1 MLARQLSVGHLVHTL
16 FRRGGLFDRRALPLP
31 PLEGLRA
38 QQRYQ
43 ASKGADYEREVRL
56 FGTFSEGALELRLG
70 GRADGV
76 VRNAD
81 GWMVEEIKSYG
92 GTLGEAQEDLELH
105 RAQLRCYGALLAR
118 QAPEC
123 PETLALCLTYVQASS
138 GGATAVRWE
147 EPTAALDAFL
157 QQSLKAY
164 GAALAGEGA
173 RLRARNAALSVLAF
187 PLPLPRAGQ
196 LALARAAF
204 RACRRGE
211 GLLAEAPT
219 GLGKTLGVLFGA
231 LKALPDARQERLW
244 IMTPR
249 RTQRGAFLRTLK
261 ETLPKALALRVV
273 ELPAESTLCLAADG
287 VCSGPACPHG
297 QDFYGR
303 SRPVIQALRA
313 PRQGDRNA
321 LFTTAVLRR
330 LGRRHGLCPVA
341 LAQRLARDGDVLLS
355 DVNFA
360 FDPLQRKPAL
370 LSPGEG
376 GAMLLLDEAH
386 QLHARVRGMYR
397 QTLDAGALRRALAE
411 APAGPWQGPLKALGA
426 HLERL
431 LPDAQKVGGSGSS
444 GGALPALLERALH
457 SLRELPFA
465 SPLRPLRG
473 ELLRFH
479 RLQQLK
485 DAHLGAFWEAAV
497 PGMLTLALL
506 SPAPVLKTL
515 WPVTPAR
522 LLFSATLVPLASEGE
537 ALGLPETPTLRL
549 PSPFPQER
557 QLSLLLSDFDL
568 RARHRQQ
575 ALPDLVTFL
584 KAWAEQTGGHHL
596 VVVPA
601 FAWLERLAEALR
613 AAAPERLGPVQR
625 RSLTEA
631 EQDAFLAELA
641 APPRQAGSPG
651 AGRLALIVAGGRF
664 SEGMDLPPG
673 ALASVLILGLPLPAP
688 DEEQEA
694 LAAQATEGRFR
705 SYEARALRS
714 ALQSAGR
721 LIRRSADRGVVAFV
735 DRRFAAPALA
745 PLWPGELPPRRCHRG
760 QALAECEAFW
770 RGGLEG
776 FADEAQGGSEEQ
788 YRKGPAQGEG
798 RDPMGQADTLGRGNH
813 GADGQGRHRRQVE
826 CA

>member
-1 MLARQLSVGHLVHTL
+1 MLARQLSVGHLVQTL
-16 FRRGGLFDRRALPLP
+16 YRQGGLFDRRALPRA
-31 PLEGLRA
+31 PLDGLRA

-56 FGTFSEGALELRLG
+56 AGTFPQGALELRLG

-76 VRNAD
+76 LRSAH
-81 GWMVEEIKSYG
+81 GWMVEEVKSYG

-118 QAPEC
+118 QTPEC
-123 PETLALCLTYVQASS
+123 PDSLALCLTYVQASS
-138 GGATAVRWE
+138 GAATAVRWE
-147 EPTAALDAFL
+147 EPTAALEAFL
-157 QQSLKAY
+157 QQCLRAY
-164 GAALAGEGA
+164 GAGLAGEGA
-173 RLRARNAALSVLAF
+173 RLRARNGALSALAF
-187 PLPLPRAGQ
+187 PLPQPRAGQ

-231 LKALPDARQERLW
+231 LKALPEARQERLW

-261 ETLPKALALRVV
+261 ETLPTALALRVV

-303 SRPVIQALRA
+303 SRPVLRALRA
-313 PRQGDRNA
+313 PRRGDRNA
-321 LFTTAVLRR
+321 LFTTAALRR

-397 QTLDAGALRRALAE
+397 QALDAGALRRALAE
-411 APAGPWQGPLKALGA
+411 APAGPWQGPLKALVA

-431 LPDAQKVGGSGSS
+431 SHAQGIGPSGSS
-444 GGALPALLERALH
+444 GGALATLLERTLH

-465 SPLRPLRG
+465 SSLRPLRG

-479 RLQQLK
+479 RLQQL
-485 DAHLGAFWEAAV
+485 DAAHPGAFWEAAV
-497 PGMLTLALL
+497 PGTLTLALL

-522 LLFSATLVPLASEGE
+522 LLFSATLAPLASEGE
-537 ALGLPETPTLRL
+537 ALGLPESPTLRL
-549 PSPFPQER
+549 PSPFPRER

-568 RARHRQQ
+568 RARHREH

-584 KAWAEQTGGHHL
+584 TAWAEQAGGHHL

-613 AAAPERLGPVQR
+613 AAARERLGPVQR
-625 RSLTEA
+625 RSLSEA

-641 APPRQAGSPG
+641 APPRQAGS
-651 AGRLALIVAGGRF
+651 R
-664 SEGMDLPPG
+664 
-673 ALASVLILGLPLPAP
+673 
-688 DEEQEA
+688 EQKT
-694 LAAQATEGRFR
+694 LN
-705 SYEARALRS
+705 
-714 ALQSAGR
+714 
-721 LIRRSADRGVVAFV
+721 
-735 DRRFAAPALA
+735 
-745 PLWPGELPPRRCHRG
+745 
-760 QALAECEAFW
+760 
-770 RGGLEG
+770 
-776 FADEAQGGSEEQ
+776 GGS
-788 YRKGPAQGEG
+788 A
-798 RDPMGQADTLGRGNH
+798 
-813 GADGQGRHRRQVE
+813 
-826 CA
+826 

>member
-1 MLARQLSVGHLVHTL
+1 MLPRHLSVGHLVQSL
-16 FRRGGLFDRRALPLP
+16 YRQGGLFDHRTHPLA

-43 ASKGADYEREVRL
+43 ASKGPDYEKEVRL
-56 FGTFSEGALELRLG
+56 AGTFPSEGLELCLG

-76 VRNAD
+76 VRRSQ
-81 GWMVEEIKSYG
+81 GWEVEEVKSYG
-92 GTLGEAQEDLELH
+92 GSLGEAQEDLALH

-118 QAPEC
+118 QAPDC
-123 PETLALCLTYVQASS
+123 SETLTLCLTYVQASS
-138 GGATAVRWE
+138 GAATAVRWE
-147 EPTAALDAFL
+147 EPRAALEAFL

-173 RLRARNAALSVLAF
+173 RLRARNAALRAMAF
-187 PLPLPRAGQ
+187 PLSVPRAGQ
-196 LALARAAF
+196 LALARASF
-204 RACRRGE
+204 RACQRGE
-211 GLLAEAPT
+211 GLLVEAPT

-231 LKALPDARQERLW
+231 LKALPEARQERLW

-249 RTQRGAFLRTLK
+249 RTQRRGFLRALK
-261 ETLPKALALRVV
+261 EALPKALALRVV
-273 ELPAESTLCLAADG
+273 ELPAESALCLAADG
-287 VCSGPACPHG
+287 LCSGPACPYG

-303 SRPVIQALRA
+303 SRPVLQALRA
-313 PRQGDRNA
+313 PRRDGRNA

-397 QTLDAGALRRALAE
+397 QTLNAGVVRRALAE
-411 APAGPWQGPLKALGA
+411 ASAGPWQGPLQALGA
-426 HLERL
+426 YLERL
-431 LPDAQKVGGSGSS
+431 LEAQGVGSQASPR
-444 GGALPALLERALH
+444 GALAALLDRALH

-479 RLQQLK
+479 RLQQLE
-485 DAHLGAFWEAAV
+485 DAHPEAFWQVAA
-497 PGMLTLALL
+497 PGTLTLALL

-515 WPVTPAR
+515 WPLTPAR
-522 LLFSATLVPLASEGE
+522 VLFSATLAPLASEGE

-549 PSPFPQER
+549 PSPFPRER

-568 RARHRQQ
+568 RARHREH
-575 ALPDLVTFL
+575 ALPALVTFL
-584 KAWAEQTGGHHL
+584 IAWAEQTGGHHL

-613 AAAPERLGPVQR
+613 AAAPARLGPVQR
-625 RSLTEA
+625 RSMSEA
-631 EQDAFLAELA
+631 EQDAFLVELA
-641 APPRQAGSPG
+641 APPRQAGRPG
-651 AGRLALIVAGGRF
+651 VGQLALSVAGGRF
-664 SEGMDLPPG
+664 SEGMDLPSG

-688 DEEQEA
+688 DGEREA
-694 LAAQATEGRFR
+694 LAAQAMEGRFR

-721 LIRRSADRGVVAFV
+721 LIRRSTDRGVVAFV
-735 DRRFAAPALA
+735 DRRFAAPAFA
-745 PLWPGELPPRRCHRG
+745 PLWPGDVAPRFCHREA
-760 QALAECEAFW
+760 ALALCEAFW
-770 RGGLEG
+770 RWDLEG
-776 FADEAQGGSEEQ
+776 FADEAERSGEEQ
-788 YRKGPAQGEG
+788 HRKGPAQGQG
-798 RDPMGQADTLGRGNH
+798 RDTVGEADALGRGDH
-813 GADGQGRHRRQVE
+813 GADGQGGHRRQVK

>member
-1 MLARQLSVGHLVHTL
+1 MLARQLSVGHLVQTL
-16 FRRGGLFDRRALPLP
+16 YRQGGLFDRRALPLA

-43 ASKGADYEREVRL
+43 ASKSADYEREVRL
-56 FGTFSEGALELRLG
+56 AGTFPQDALELRLG

-76 VRNAD
+76 VRSAH
-81 GWMVEEIKSYG
+81 GWMVEEVKSYG

-123 PETLALCLTYVQASS
+123 PDSLALCLTYVQASS
-138 GGATAVRWE
+138 GAATAVRWE
-147 EPTAALDAFL
+147 EPTAALEAFL
-157 QQSLKAY
+157 QQCLRAY
-164 GAALAGEGA
+164 GAGLAGEGA
-173 RLRARNAALSVLAF
+173 RLRARNGALTALAF
-187 PLPLPRAGQ
+187 PLPVPRAGQ

-303 SRPVIQALRA
+303 SRPVLQALRA
-313 PRQGDRNA
+313 PRRGDRNA

-397 QTLDAGALRRALAE
+397 QALDAGALRRALAE
-411 APAGPWQGPLKALGA
+411 APAGPWQGPLKALVA

-431 LPDAQKVGGSGSS
+431 SHAQGIGPSGSS
-444 GGALPALLERALH
+444 GGALATLLERTLH

-479 RLQQLK
+479 RLQQL
-485 DAHLGAFWEAAV
+485 DEAHPGAFWEAVA
-497 PGMLTLALL
+497 PGTLTLALL

-522 LLFSATLVPLASEGE
+522 LLFSATLAPLASEGE
-537 ALGLPETPTLRL
+537 ALGLPDSPTLRL
-549 PSPFPQER
+549 PSPFPRER

-568 RARHRQQ
+568 RARHREH

-584 KAWAEQTGGHHL
+584 TAWAEQAGGHHL

-601 FAWLERLAEALR
+601 FAWLGRLAEALR
-613 AAAPERLGPVQR
+613 AATPERLGPVQR
-625 RSLTEA
+625 RSLSEA

-641 APPRQAGSPG
+641 APPRRAGSPG

-664 SEGMDLPPG
+664 SEGMDLPSG

-721 LIRRSADRGVVAFV
+721 LIRRGADRGVVAFV
-735 DRRFAAPALA
+735 DRRFAAPALT
-745 PLWPGELPPRRCHRG
+745 PLWPGESPPRRCHRG
-760 QALAECEAFW
+760 QALAECKAFW

-776 FADEAQGGSEEQ
+776 FADEAERGGEEQ
-788 YRKGPAQGEG
+788 HCEGPAQGEG
-798 RDPMGQADTLGRGNH
+798 RDPMGQADPLGRGDH
-813 GADGQGRHRRQVE
+813 GAEGQGRHRRQVE

>member
-1 MLARQLSVGHLVHTL
+1 MLTRQLSVGHLVQTL
-16 FRRGGLFDRRALPLP
+16 YRQGGLFDRRALPLA

-56 FGTFSEGALELRLG
+56 AGTFPQGALELRLG

-76 VRNAD
+76 ARGAD

-138 GGATAVRWE
+138 GAATAVRWE
-147 EPTAALDAFL
+147 EPTAALEAFL
-157 QQSLKAY
+157 QESLTAY

-173 RLRARNAALSVLAF
+173 RLHARNRALSALAF
-187 PLPLPRAGQ
+187 PLPVPRAGQ
-196 LALARAAF
+196 LALARAAY
-204 RACRRGE
+204 RACLRGE
-211 GLLAEAPT
+211 ALLAEAPT

-231 LKALPDARQERLW
+231 LKAPPEARQERLW

-303 SRPVIQALRA
+303 SRPVLQALRA
-313 PRQGDRNA
+313 PRRGDRNA

-411 APAGPWQGPLKALGA
+411 APAGPWQGPMKALVA

-431 LPDAQKVGGSGSS
+431 SNAQKAGRSS
-444 GGALPALLERALH
+444 STDGAPATLLERALH

-479 RLQQLK
+479 RLLQLD
-485 DAHLGAFWEAAV
+485 DAHPGAFWEAAA
-497 PGMLTLALL
+497 PGTLTLALL

-522 LLFSATLVPLASEGE
+522 LLFSATLAPLASEGE
-537 ALGLPETPTLRL
+537 ALGLPESPTLRL
-549 PSPFPQER
+549 PSPFPR
-557 QLSLLLSDFDL
+557 KRRLSLLLSDFDL
-568 RARHRQQ
+568 RARHREQ
-575 ALPDLVTFL
+575 ALPTLVTFL
-584 KAWAEQTGGHHL
+584 TAWAGQTGGHHL

-601 FAWLERLAEALR
+601 FAWLETLAEALR

-625 RSLTEA
+625 RSLSEA
-631 EQDAFLAELA
+631 EQDAFLAALA
-641 APPRQAGSPG
+641 APPQPAGSPG

-673 ALASVLILGLPLPAP
+673 ALASVVILGLPLPAP

-694 LAAQATEGRFR
+694 LAAQETEGRFR
-705 SYEARALRS
+705 SYEGRALRS

-745 PLWPGELPPRRCHRG
+745 PLWPGEAPPRRCHRD

-770 RGGLEG
+770 RGGLES
-776 FADEAQGGSEEQ
+776 FADEAERGGEEEH
-788 YRKGPAQGEG
+788 GESPAQGEG
-798 RDPMGQADTLGRGNH
+798 RDPMGQADPLGRGDH
-813 GADGQGRHRRQVE
+813 GADGQGCHGRQVE

>member
-1 MLARQLSVGHLVHTL
+1 MLTRRLSVGHLVQTL
-16 FRRGGLFDRRALPLP
+16 YRQGGLFDRRSLPLA
-31 PLEGLRA
+31 PLEGLRV

-56 FGTFSEGALELRLG
+56 AGTFPQGALELRLG

-76 VRNAD
+76 LRRAD

-118 QAPEC
+118 QAPDC
-123 PETLALCLTYVQASS
+123 PETLGFCLTYVQASS
-138 GGATAVRWE
+138 GAATAVRWE

-157 QQSLKAY
+157 QRSLMAY
-164 GAALAGEGA
+164 GTVLAGEGA
-173 RLRARNAALSVLAF
+173 RLRARNDALSALVF
-187 PLPLPRAGQ
+187 PLPIPRAGQ

-204 RACRRGE
+204 RACQQGE

-231 LKALPDARQERLW
+231 LKALPSARQERLW

-249 RTQRGAFLRTLK
+249 RTQRRAFLRTLK
-261 ETLPKALALRVV
+261 ETLPEALALRVV
-273 ELPAESTLCLAADG
+273 ELPAESTLCLATDG

-303 SRPVIQALRA
+303 SRPVLQALRA
-313 PRQGDRNA
+313 PRRGDRSA
-321 LFTTAVLRR
+321 IFTTAVLRR

-370 LSPGEG
+370 LAPGEG

-386 QLHARVRGMYR
+386 QLHSRVRGMYR
-397 QTLDAGALRRALAE
+397 QTLAAGALRSALAE
-411 APAGPWQGPLKALGA
+411 APAGPWQRPLKALGA
-426 HLERL
+426 RLER
-431 LPDAQKVGGSGSS
+431 LPDAQKAGGSGSS
-444 GGALPALLERALH
+444 GGALSALLDQALH
-457 SLRELPFA
+457 SLRELPFS

-479 RLQQLK
+479 RLQQLEE
-485 DAHLGAFWEAAV
+485 AHPDAFWQVAA
-497 PGMLTLALL
+497 PGTLTLALL

-522 LLFSATLVPLASEGE
+522 LLFSATLAPLASEGE
-537 ALGLPETPTLRL
+537 ALGLPETSTLRL
-549 PSPFPQER
+549 PSPFPRER

-568 RARHRQQ
+568 RARHREQ
-575 ALPDLVTFL
+575 ALPALVTFL
-584 KAWAEQTGGHHL
+584 TAWAGQTGGHHL

-613 AAAPERLGPVQR
+613 AAARERLGPVQR
-625 RSLTEA
+625 RSLSEA

-745 PLWPGELPPRRCHRG
+745 PLWPGEAPPRRCHRA

-770 RGGLEG
+770 RGDLEG
-776 FADEAQGGSEEQ
+776 FADEAQRGGEEQ
-788 YRKGPAQGEG
+788 HREGPAQREG
-798 RDPMGQADTLGRGNH
+798 WDPMGQADPLGRRDH
-813 GADGQGRHRRQVE
+813 GANGQGRHCRQVE
-826 CA
+826 SA